1 MSLLGRRMLMTQE
14 AERDNFTLLETFTIT
29 PTESKKYIHLGDYEC
44 TEFLIYGEI
53 PKTENTTTFNMG
65 VEEIACATAPAGS
78 NIYAMEMY
86 AHIYKIGD
94 KLVGFVGFESGWD
107 KRGTSALLKSP
118 RITAESAT
126 LKVQFYPFV
135 SGDEQAVLKIYGR

>member
-14 AERDNFTLLETFTIT
+14 AEMDNFTLLETFTIT
-29 PTESKKYIHLGDYEC
+29 PSEKKKHIHLDNYEC

-53 PKTENTTTFNMG
+53 PKTENTTTFNIG
-65 VEEIACATAPAGS
+65 VQEGSTAAPAGS
-78 NIYAMEMY
+78 NINATEMY
-86 AHIYKIGD
+86 AHIYKID
-94 KLVGFVGFESGWD
+94 NKLIGFVGFESGWSNGN
-107 KRGTSALLKSP
+107 KASVLLKSP
-118 RITAESAT
+118 RITAETAT